1 MSMAFWWEVKIEEA
15 KVMRWSAKLSPRW
28 QAKRRSN
35 SHSQPPKA
43 PHQSAIIT
51 GEGLSRKHNASEI
64 QPKREEKRLFVR
76 DLGFMYMTSIST
88 YTKKKRSSTSTPLEG
103 SVLPLSSIMISASL
117 ICFFARI
124 SLLLCEK
131 KPSLLQNQNRS
142 LDYKLFCVCIF
153 VNARKNKKF
162 RNRVQAAGK
171 WRRELEEILKDRSEN
186 FVVDVCRR
194 KTECYSQ
201 LLKEAAVTCQND
213 HLKERKISENR
224 KK

>member
-1 MSMAFWWEVKIEEA
+1 
-15 KVMRWSAKLSPRW
+15 
-28 QAKRRSN
+28 
-35 SHSQPPKA
+35 
-43 PHQSAIIT
+43 
-51 GEGLSRKHNASEI
+51 
-64 QPKREEKRLFVR
+64 
-76 DLGFMYMTSIST
+76 MTSIST

-171 WRRELEEILKDRSEN
+171 
-186 FVVDVCRR
+186 
-194 KTECYSQ
+194 
-201 LLKEAAVTCQND
+201 
-213 HLKERKISENR
+213 
-224 KK
+224 